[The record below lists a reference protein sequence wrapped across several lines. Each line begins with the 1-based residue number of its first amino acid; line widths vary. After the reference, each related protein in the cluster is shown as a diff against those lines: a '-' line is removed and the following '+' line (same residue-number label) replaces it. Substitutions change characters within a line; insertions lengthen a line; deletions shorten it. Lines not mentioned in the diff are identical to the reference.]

1 MNAVALRSYTDGFS
15 RWDSPDRTGRSELQ
29 MMGGNVNILIYI
41 YIYMYCTYI
50 YITIY
55 NIVYKV
61 YTACW

>member
-41 YIYMYCTYI
+41 YVLYI
-50 YITIY
+50 YIY
-55 NIVYKV
+55 NYI
-61 YTACW
+61 